1 MKLIFPILPDSLPE
15 KDLAEAFS
23 PDVDDIRGMLFSG
36 QTMQALELRG
46 CDVDQCRF
54 TNCRFIRCRLENFRF
69 GDVVFES
76 CDLSNLQLPDCS
88 FHQVVFQNCKLSG
101 AVFSGAVLRDTA
113 FLHVV
118 APYTNFLGSRW
129 KNCLL
134 RSSDFS
140 EAFFAE
146 SVFSSL
152 ALEESRLARADFSHA
167 KQGDMDYRSSDIRGV
182 HWELSQLKGSTIS
195 YEQAVELIQAAGI
208 FVK

>member
-76 CDLSNLQLPDCS
+76 CDLSNLQLPD
-88 FHQVVFQNCKLSG
+88 FPF
-101 AVFSGAVLRDTA
+101 
-113 FLHVV
+113 
-118 APYTNFLGSRW
+118 SRW
-129 KNCLL
+129 CFKT
-134 RSSDFS
+134 
-140 EAFFAE
+140 A
-146 SVFSSL
+146 
-152 ALEESRLARADFSHA
+152 
-167 KQGDMDYRSSDIRGV
+167 
-182 HWELSQLKGSTIS
+182 S
-195 YEQAVELIQAAGI
+195 YPAQCFPVRCSATPPFYMWLHLIQTFLEADGKTVCCDPAIFPKPFSPSLFFPLWRWRKAALPGRI
-208 FVK
+208 FPMRN